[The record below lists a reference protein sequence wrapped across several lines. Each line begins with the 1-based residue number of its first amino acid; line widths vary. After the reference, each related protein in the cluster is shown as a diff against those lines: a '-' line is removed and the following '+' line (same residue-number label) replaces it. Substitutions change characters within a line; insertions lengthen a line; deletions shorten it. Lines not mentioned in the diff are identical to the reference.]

1 MNLSGFF
8 GLANHVHTYTQMD
21 DKHSH
26 DENVDGRLYNINHL
40 PLLCHG
46 VFINGLTQHKCFLY
60 LDRNDAHNVYLF
72 KMLQFMMDASKAFW
86 CGQGCSHESLS

>member
-1 MNLSGFF
+1 MLILVLNFNLSTFLEDNMINIFMNLSGFF

-21 DKHSH
+21 DAH
-26 DENVDGRLYNINHL
+26 
-40 PLLCHG
+40 
-46 VFINGLTQHKCFLY
+46 
-60 LDRNDAHNVYLF
+60 NDAHNVYLF